1 MVDLATMRSKIRKD
15 LHDEDPQSYRWTD
28 AVLDRHIDHAVREF
42 SFALP
47 REEMATLSTTA
58 GSRDLPLS
66 SLADLVQVE
75 AVEYP
80 TGKYPPSYA
89 RFSIWKDTLTM
100 LVDQAPGGIEQVK
113 VYYGRVHTLDDT
125 TSTIPPH
132 LEDLVAVGAA
142 GYAAVE
148 WSSFATNRVNLGGT
162 DTWRSYLVWGQQRLA
177 YFHQRLV
184 KLGRRGSLRVR
195 RLYTPARG
203 KPNQTR
209 VTGP

>member
-1 MVDLATMRSKIRKD
+1 MDLATMRGKIRKD

-28 AVLDRHIDHAVREF
+28 AVLDRHIAHAVREL

-47 REEMATLSTTA
+47 REEMATLSTTT

-89 RFSIWKDTLTM
+89 QFSIWKDTLTILM
-100 LVDQAPGGIEQVK
+100 DQAPGGIEQVK

-125 TSTIPPH
+125 TSTIPP
-132 LEDLVAVGAA
+132 
-142 GYAAVE
+142 
-148 WSSFATNRVNLGGT
+148 SPGGPCGGGSGGL
-162 DTWRSYLVWGQQRLA
+162 RRRGVVQLC
-177 YFHQRLV
+177 HQPG
-184 KLGRRGSLRVR
+184 KLGRSRYV
-195 RLYTPARG
+195 A
-203 KPNQTR
+203 
-209 VTGP
+209 